1 MFSISEGDFFGLP
14 SSTWDTME
22 LGTREG
28 TVGAFQLFFLL
39 ISLILIVLAKA
50 GNTQSY
56 SVVFKL
62 FFVPRKAD
70 LRIKENWS
78 LLSSPAWLLAMN
90 FVITFAHSIYLMLML
105 NDTYEESI
113 YYILIALGFS
123 FGFFFLAFISM
134 SFVALLTG
142 EKSIYQTPMQTT
154 WVLPQF
160 VGIVFFLL
168 NLIWVLNPAFSDYLI
183 ILLLAFFVLM
193 SIKRIWRAT
202 TFLLRQGIEWYYI
215 LLYLCTLEI
224 LPLSILARFLYN
236 MDVIKMFN

>member
-1 MFSISEGDFFGLP
+1 MFSISEGDFFGL
-14 SSTWDTME
+14 SSATWNTME

-28 TVGAFQLFFLL
+28 TFGTFQLFFLL

-56 SVVFKL
+56 SVVLKL
-62 FFVPRKAD
+62 FFIPRKAET
-70 LRIKENWS
+70 RIKENWP

-90 FVITFAHSIYLMLML
+90 FVITFAHSIYLII
-105 NDTYEESI
+105 TQIQEESFLS
-113 YYILIALGFS
+113 ILVALAIS
-123 FGFFFLAFISM
+123 FGFFFLAFVSM
-134 SFVALLTG
+134 FLVAFITG

-160 VGIVFFLL
+160 VGIVFFIL
-168 NLIWVLNPAFSDYLI
+168 NLIWVLNPAYSDYLI
-183 ILLLAFFVLM
+183 VLLILFFVLLT
-193 SIKRIWRAT
+193 IKRIARAT
-202 TFLLRQGIEWYYI
+202 IYLLRKGIEWYYI

-224 LPLSILARFLYN
+224 LPLSILARFLYK